1 MIAIVCTDDNNGMM
15 FNKRRQSKD
24 RKLRE
29 YILNMCRGSRIWMNS
44 YSAKQ
49 FDESDL
55 KNNPEINIDADFV
68 FKASKGE
75 YCFIE
80 DRSLLPYEQ
89 WTEKIILCRW
99 NRLYPSDLKF
109 DIPLSEHGWKC
120 IGTDE
125 IQGSSHDKITI
136 EVYEK

>member
-1 MIAIVCTDDNNGMM
+1 MM
-15 FNKRRQSKD
+15 FNRRRQSRD

-29 YILNMCRGSRIWMNS
+29 YILRLCRGSRIWMNP

-49 FDESDL
+49 FE
-55 KNNPEINIDADFV
+55 ETGINGGSGITVDNDFV

-89 WTEKIILCRW
+89 WIEKIILCRW

-109 DIPLSEHGWKC
+109 DIPLEAHGWKC
-120 IGTDE
+120 TGTDE
-125 IQGSSHDKITI
+125 IQGNSHDKITI
-136 EVYEK
+136 EVYER